1 MYHFCSLHF
10 FEKGGL
16 TLDKRVYLLTIVSFV
31 VGMAE
36 LIIGGIL
43 DLVANDL
50 NVTIGR
56 AGLLITIFS
65 LTFAIAAP
73 ILLIFTEKVDRK
85 KLMLIS
91 LCVFFLSNV
100 LAISSINFFML
111 FTSRILSALSGSLLA
126 VLCMT
131 IAPTIVTRNHTG
143 KAIGLVIMGTSASI
157 VLGLPIGLFLGNLLG
172 WRAPFVLIALL
183 TILSMFG
190 VQKFLGHIQAQPA
203 VSIMTQIRT
212 LKNRKIL
219 FAQLTMFFYLTGHLT
234 VYAFLTPFVK
244 DILGLSSTWTMI
256 VYFIFGIA
264 AVTGGGLGGNLSDKF
279 GAKHIM
285 ISVISIFAITL
296 FILPLSPKWLPLFFV
311 LLVIW
316 GMMSWSI
323 TPALQ
328 TYLINIAPET
338 SAIQQSI
345 NNSALHFGIAFGSF
359 VGSMIVERSGV
370 IYTPVAGGIFLLIAL
385 LAATIS
391 IKSKIQTARQIHSS

>member
-1 MYHFCSLHF
+1 M
-10 FEKGGL
+10 
-16 TLDKRVYLLTIVSFV
+16 YLLTIVSFV

-285 ISVISIFAITL
+285 VSVISIFAITL
-296 FILPLSPKWLPLFFV
+296 FILPLSPKWLPLFFA

>member
-1 MYHFCSLHF
+1 M
-10 FEKGGL
+10 
-16 TLDKRVYLLTIVSFV
+16 DKRVYLLTTVSFV
-31 VGMAE
+31 VGMVE

-50 NVTIGR
+50 NVTIGH

-73 ILLIFTEKVDRK
+73 ILLIFTEKVERK
-85 KLMLIS
+85 KLMLVS
-91 LCVFFLSNV
+91 LFIFLLSNV
-100 LAISSINFFML
+100 LAIISINFFML
-111 FTSRILSALSGSLLA
+111 FTSRILSALSGSLLS

-131 IAPTIVTRNHTG
+131 IAPTIVSKNHTG

-157 VLGLPIGLFLGNLLG
+157 VLGLPIGLSLGNLFG
-172 WRAPFVLIALL
+172 WRAPFMLIALL
-183 TILSMFG
+183 TLLSMLG
-190 VQKFLGHIQAQPA
+190 VQKFLGHINAQPA

-296 FILPLSPKWLPLFFV
+296 FILPLSPKWLPLFFI
-311 LLVIW
+311 LLIIW

-328 TYLINIAPET
+328 TYLIKITPET

-359 VGSMIVERSGV
+359 IGSIIVERSGV
-370 IYTPVAGGIFLLIAL
+370 IYTPIAGGIFLLIAL

-391 IKSKIQTARQIHSS
+391 IKSKIQLAKQADST

>member
-1 MYHFCSLHF
+1 M
-10 FEKGGL
+10 
-16 TLDKRVYLLTIVSFV
+16 DKRVYLLTTVSFV
-31 VGMAE
+31 VGMVE

-50 NVTIGR
+50 NVTIGH

-73 ILLIFTEKVDRK
+73 ILLIFTEKVERK
-85 KLMLIS
+85 KLMLVS
-91 LCVFFLSNV
+91 LFIFLLSNV
-100 LAISSINFFML
+100 LAIISINFFML
-111 FTSRILSALSGSLLA
+111 FTSRILSALSGSLLS

-131 IAPTIVTRNHTG
+131 IAPTIVSKNHTG

-157 VLGLPIGLFLGNLLG
+157 VLGLPIGLSLGNLFG
-172 WRAPFVLIALL
+172 WRAPFMLIALL
-183 TILSMFG
+183 TLLSMLG
-190 VQKFLGHIQAQPA
+190 VQKFLGHINAQPA

-279 GAKHIM
+279 RAKHIM

-296 FILPLSPKWLPLFFV
+296 FILPLSPKWLPLFFI
-311 LLVIW
+311 LLIIW

-328 TYLINIAPET
+328 TYLIKITPET

-359 VGSMIVERSGV
+359 IGSIIVERSGV
-370 IYTPVAGGIFLLIAL
+370 IYTPIAGGIFLLIAL

-391 IKSKIQTARQIHSS
+391 IKSKIQLAKQADST

>member
-1 MYHFCSLHF
+1 M
-10 FEKGGL
+10 
-16 TLDKRVYLLTIVSFV
+16 YLLTIVSFV

>member
-1 MYHFCSLHF
+1 M
-10 FEKGGL
+10 
-16 TLDKRVYLLTIVSFV
+16 DKRVYLLTIVSFV

-285 ISVISIFAITL
+285 LSVISIFAITL

>member
-1 MYHFCSLHF
+1 
-10 FEKGGL
+10 
-16 TLDKRVYLLTIVSFV
+16 
-31 VGMAE
+31 
-36 LIIGGIL
+36 
-43 DLVANDL
+43 ANDL

-296 FILPLSPKWLPLFFV
+296 FILPLSPKWLPLFFA

-316 GMMSWSI
+316 GLMSWSI

-328 TYLINIAPET
+328 TDYINKPPVMSEIH
-338 SAIQQSI
+338 QSFI
-345 NNSALHFGIAFGSF
+345 HSELLYGNALCSVVHSI
-359 VGSMIVERSGV
+359 IVKCSRV
-370 IYTPVAGGIFLLIAL
+370 IYPPLSVKIFLLTVL
-385 LAATIS
+385 LAASIS
-391 IKSKIQTARQIHSS
+391 NNSELQTTRQIHSS

>member
-1 MYHFCSLHF
+1 M
-10 FEKGGL
+10 
-16 TLDKRVYLLTIVSFV
+16 DKRVYLLTTVSFV
-31 VGMAE
+31 VGMVE

-50 NVTIGR
+50 NVTIGH

-73 ILLIFTEKVDRK
+73 ILLIFTEKVERK
-85 KLMLIS
+85 KLMLVS
-91 LCVFFLSNV
+91 LFIFLLSNV
-100 LAISSINFFML
+100 LAIISINFFML
-111 FTSRILSALSGSLLA
+111 FTSRILSALSGSLLS

-131 IAPTIVTRNHTG
+131 IAPTIVSKNHTG

-157 VLGLPIGLFLGNLLG
+157 VLGLPIGLFLGNLFG
-172 WRAPFVLIALL
+172 WRAPFILIALL
-183 TILSMFG
+183 TLLSMLG
-190 VQKFLGHIQAQPA
+190 VQKFLGHINAQPA

-296 FILPLSPKWLPLFFV
+296 FILPLSPKWLPLFFI
-311 LLVIW
+311 LLIIW

-328 TYLINIAPET
+328 TYLIKIAPET

-359 VGSMIVERSGV
+359 IGSIIVERSGV
-370 IYTPVAGGIFLLIAL
+370 IYTPIAGGIFLLIAL

-391 IKSKIQTARQIHSS
+391 IKSKIQLAKQADST

>member
-1 MYHFCSLHF
+1 M
-10 FEKGGL
+10 
-16 TLDKRVYLLTIVSFV
+16 YLLTIVSFV

-391 IKSKIQTARQIHSS
+391 IKSKIQTARQIYSS

>member
-1 MYHFCSLHF
+1 M
-10 FEKGGL
+10 
-16 TLDKRVYLLTIVSFV
+16 DKRVYLLTTVSFV
-31 VGMAE
+31 VGMVE

-50 NVTIGR
+50 NVTIGH

-73 ILLIFTEKVDRK
+73 ILLIFTEKVERK
-85 KLMLIS
+85 KLMLVS
-91 LCVFFLSNV
+91 LFIFLLSNV
-100 LAISSINFFML
+100 LAIISINFFML
-111 FTSRILSALSGSLLA
+111 FTSRILSALSGSLLS

-131 IAPTIVTRNHTG
+131 IAPTIVSKNHTG

-157 VLGLPIGLFLGNLLG
+157 VLGLPIGLSLGNLFG
-172 WRAPFVLIALL
+172 WRAPFMLIALL
-183 TILSMFG
+183 TLLSMLG
-190 VQKFLGHIQAQPA
+190 VQKFLGHINAQPA

-279 GAKHIM
+279 RAKHIM

-296 FILPLSPKWLPLFFV
+296 FVLPLSPKWLPLFFI
-311 LLVIW
+311 LLIIC

-328 TYLINIAPET
+328 TYLIKITPET

-359 VGSMIVERSGV
+359 IGSIIVERSGV
-370 IYTPVAGGIFLLIAL
+370 IYTPIAGGIFLLIAL

-391 IKSKIQTARQIHSS
+391 IKSKIQLAKQADST

>member
-1 MYHFCSLHF
+1 M
-10 FEKGGL
+10 
-16 TLDKRVYLLTIVSFV
+16 DKRVYLLTIVSFV

>member
-1 MYHFCSLHF
+1 M
-10 FEKGGL
+10 
-16 TLDKRVYLLTIVSFV
+16 DKRVYLLTTVSFV
-31 VGMAE
+31 VGMVE

-50 NVTIGR
+50 NVTIGH

-73 ILLIFTEKVDRK
+73 ILLIFTEKVERK
-85 KLMLIS
+85 KLMLVS
-91 LCVFFLSNV
+91 LFIFLLSNV
-100 LAISSINFFML
+100 LAIISINFFML
-111 FTSRILSALSGSLLA
+111 FTSRILSALSGSLLS

-131 IAPTIVTRNHTG
+131 IAPTIVSKNHTG

-157 VLGLPIGLFLGNLLG
+157 VLGLPIGLSLGNLFG
-172 WRAPFVLIALL
+172 WRAPFMLIALL
-183 TILSMFG
+183 TLLSMLG
-190 VQKFLGHIQAQPA
+190 VQKFLGHINAQPA

-296 FILPLSPKWLPLFFV
+296 FILPLSPKWLPLFFI
-311 LLVIW
+311 LLIIW

-328 TYLINIAPET
+328 TYLIKIAPET

-359 VGSMIVERSGV
+359 IGSIIVERSGV
-370 IYTPVAGGIFLLIAL
+370 IYTPIAGGIFLLIAL

-391 IKSKIQTARQIHSS
+391 IKSKIQLAKQADST

>member
-1 MYHFCSLHF
+1 M
-10 FEKGGL
+10 
-16 TLDKRVYLLTIVSFV
+16 DKRVYLLTTVSFV
-31 VGMAE
+31 VGMVE

-50 NVTIGR
+50 NVTIGH

-73 ILLIFTEKVDRK
+73 ILLIFTEKVERK
-85 KLMLIS
+85 KLMLVS
-91 LCVFFLSNV
+91 LFIFLLSNI
-100 LAISSINFFML
+100 LAIISINFFML
-111 FTSRILSALSGSLLA
+111 FTSRILSALSGSLLS

-131 IAPTIVTRNHTG
+131 IAPTIVSKNHTG

-157 VLGLPIGLFLGNLLG
+157 VLGLPIGLSLGNLFG
-172 WRAPFVLIALL
+172 WRAPFMLIALL
-183 TILSMFG
+183 TLLSMLG
-190 VQKFLGHIQAQPA
+190 VQKFLGHINAQPA

-296 FILPLSPKWLPLFFV
+296 FILPLSPKWLPLFFI
-311 LLVIW
+311 LLIIW

-328 TYLINIAPET
+328 TYLIKITPET

-359 VGSMIVERSGV
+359 IGSIIVERSGV
-370 IYTPVAGGIFLLIAL
+370 IYTPIAGGIFLLIAL

-391 IKSKIQTARQIHSS
+391 IKSKIQLAKQADST